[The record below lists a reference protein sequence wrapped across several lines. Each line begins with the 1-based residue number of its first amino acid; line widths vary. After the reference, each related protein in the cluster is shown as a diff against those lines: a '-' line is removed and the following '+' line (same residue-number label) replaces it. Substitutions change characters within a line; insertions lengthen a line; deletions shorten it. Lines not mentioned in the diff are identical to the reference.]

1 VAVSTH
7 QGVLIL
13 RSLFGGG
20 DATPAPSPAPAA
32 VPASSGDTESIRRI
46 SSELDALPLEQR
58 RFVAGFAYVLAR
70 AAHADLEISPA
81 ELAYIERAVI
91 EVGHLSEGQ
100 SVLVVEMARRMNELY
115 GPTDDYVVTRQ
126 IAESATR
133 EQREDLL
140 RTAFA
145 VGAADDSIS
154 AAETAELNEI
164 GKELGFRADEV
175 DAIRYEFRDQLSAI
189 QAMRAARG
197 A

>member
-1 VAVSTH
+1 M
-7 QGVLIL
+7 VL
-13 RSLFGGG
+13 RGLFGRGQQPQPP
-20 DATPAPSPAPAA
+20 TPVQPTTA
-32 VPASSGDTESIRRI
+32 VGETESIRRI
-46 SSELDALPLEQR
+46 AGELDALPLDQR

-81 ELAYIERAVI
+81 ELAYIERAVV
-91 EVGHLSEGQ
+91 EVGHLSEAQ
-100 SVLVVEMARRMNELY
+100 AVLVVEMARNMSELY
-115 GPTDDYVVTRQ
+115 GATDDYVVTREW
-126 IAESATR
+126 ARTATR

-154 AAETAELNEI
+154 AAESAELNEI
-164 GKELGFRADEV
+164 GKELGFRSDEV
-175 DAIRYEFRDQLSAI
+175 DAIRNEFRDQLAAI